1 MGRGSTPGIDG
12 GPVLQRMRG
21 GSAFSGRR
29 LCVPA
34 GSLSFG
40 AVPVLRS
47 RRPGLPRPFRV
58 PLYPLLPV
66 LYILASGMIMVALSM
81 EKPVEAFGAFFTLSG
96 GLPLYWVMNKW
107 PRVSII

>member
-1 MGRGSTPGIDG
+1 MGKGSSPGIDG
-12 GPVLQRMRG
+12 SPVLQRMRG

-81 EKPVEAFGAFFTLSG
+81 EKPVEAIGAFLTLSG
-96 GLPLYWVMNKW
+96 GFLFIG
-107 PRVSII
+107 S